1 MDAKEIR
8 NLHEAYLEVYGE
20 SAVGD
25 RARRAVE
32 NQRGGF
38 HGDDDAMN
46 QAQKGLAAS
55 MERLKKTPTVSYVSR
70 STANRAANEA
80 ERKVR
85 SGEAKFEQV
94 DVYDV
99 VLSHLLDEGYA
110 DTQEAAESIMA
121 NMTEDWRNEIVEAHG
136 RRGYFNTV
144 GQADRTGGR
153 YKNLGSPTDPKEIEA
168 DEARAAAARA
178 RYDAE
183 DKKIKEGGQK

>member
-25 RARRAVE
+25 RARRAA
-32 NQRGGF
+32 R
-38 HGDDDAMN
+38 
-46 QAQKGLAAS
+46 K
-55 MERLKKTPTVSYVSR
+55 
-70 STANRAANEA
+70 A
-80 ERKVR
+80 EDMVK
-85 SGEAKFEQV
+85 SGKARFEEV

-110 DTQEAAESIMA
+110 DTQEAAEVIMA
-121 NMTEDWRNEIVEAHG
+121 NMTEDWRNEIVEAYGRYGG
-136 RRGYFNTV
+136 RRGYFNSV

-153 YKNLGSPTDPKEIEA
+153 YKYLGSPTDPKEIEA

-178 RYDAE
+178 KHAE
-183 DKKIKEGGQK
+183 AERKRKAGGQG